1 MAKLFHLVI
10 VTPEKTVVDE
20 EVSYMAAPGVLGEF
34 GVLPGHLPLLT
45 ALAPGKV
52 TYQVGDDRKYA
63 FISGGFA
70 EVAGNEI
77 SIMTEAGEKLEDI
90 DVDRAQKACER
101 AHARLAAP
109 DAHTDIAR
117 AEVALKRAMQRLHIA
132 ALK

>member
-1 MAKLFHLVI
+1 MAKPFHLVI

-20 EVSYMAAPGVLGEF
+20 EVSYMAAPGILGEF

-45 ALAPGKV
+45 ALVPGKV

-77 SIMTEAGEKLEDI
+77 SIMTESGELLEDI
-90 DVDRAQKACER
+90 DVDRAQKAYER

-109 DAHTDIAR
+109 DAGTDIAR
-117 AEVALKRAMQRLHIA
+117 AEAALKRAMQRLHIA
-132 ALK
+132 SLK